1 MKRFYDSLSDEQKA
15 RFNTVNTGAQ
25 ASSSRGGNRLADLS
39 QQCGEEMMKT
49 TIMPT
54 DRIARAVNPTEPQRN
69 ALNELNEAAN
79 KAAEFLKAN
88 CSTAE
93 PLTPTSRVVAMQQR
107 LQTMSKA
114 IKIVEPALQ
123 NFYGLL
129 TDEQKARFNQLG
141 STGS

>member
-1 MKRFYDSLSDEQKA
+1 MIKP
-15 RFNTVNTGAQ
+15 
-25 ASSSRGGNRLADLS
+25 RLGPREWL
-39 QQCGEEMMKT
+39 
-49 TIMPT
+49 
-54 DRIARAVNPTEPQRN
+54 ARAINPPEPQRN

-93 PLTPTSRVVAMQQR
+93 PMTPTSRVVAMEQR

-114 IKIVEPALQ
+114 NRIVEPALQ

-129 TDEQKARFNQLG
+129 TDEQKARFNQLSHAEG
-141 STGS
+141 

>member
-1 MKRFYDSLSDEQKA
+1 
-15 RFNTVNTGAQ
+15 
-25 ASSSRGGNRLADLS
+25 
-39 QQCGEEMMKT
+39 MKT

-54 DRIARAVNPTEPQRN
+54 ERIARAVNPTEPQRD
-69 ALNELNEAAN
+69 ALNALNEAAN

-93 PLTPTSRVVAMQQR
+93 PLTPTSRVVAMEQR

-114 IKIVEPALQ
+114 ISIVEPALQ

-129 TDEQKARFNQLG
+129 TDEQKARFNELG
-141 STGS
+141 LSQGSLMLSGSIRDAGPSAVARSRSDYPHPPVLHIDIGR